1 MNSNFKKEL
10 IKVFWIFTFVSVIGC
25 IMETI
30 VCIVQ
35 EGHFEVR
42 QGVIYGPFIP
52 VYGAGAVLFYLLV
65 PRITGATTENTKEI
79 SSVKIFVY
87 TAILG
92 GITEYLFSYMQEC
105 LFGTVSWEYSSLR
118 FNLNGRTSLLHCL
131 YWGLGGII
139 FIKWMYPLSTK
150 LDSLANMNKTA
161 KIATT
166 LFFVFMMFNIIISML
181 AGYRQ
186 YERKQNIS
194 ADTTLDRFLDKYYP
208 DSVMDIIFS
217 NKQYTNQEG
226 REREDKSPFRWL
238 LEGI

>member
-1 MNSNFKKEL
+1 MKSNLKKEL

-25 IMETI
+25 IVETI

-65 PRITGATTENTKEI
+65 PRVTGATTENTKEI
-79 SSVKIFVY
+79 SSLKIFVY

-105 LFGTVSWEYSSLR
+105 LFGTVSWEYSV
-118 FNLNGRTSLLHCL
+118 
-131 YWGLGGII
+131 
-139 FIKWMYPLSTK
+139 
-150 LDSLANMNKTA
+150 ANMNRTA

-166 LFFVFMMFNIIISML
+166 LFFVFMMFNVIISML

-186 YERKQNIS
+186 YERMQNIS
-194 ADTTLDRFLDKYYP
+194 ADTSLDRFLDKYYP

-226 REREDKSPFRWL
+226 REREDKSPFKWL

>member
-1 MNSNFKKEL
+1 MKSNFKKEL

-25 IMETI
+25 ILETI

-65 PRITGATTENTKEI
+65 PRVTGATTENAKEI
-79 SSVKIFVY
+79 SSLKIFVY
-87 TAILG
+87 TAVLG

-118 FNLNGRTSLLHCL
+118 FNVNGRTSLLHCL
-131 YWGLGGII
+131 YWGLGGIL
-139 FIKWMYPLSTK
+139 FIKLMYPLSTK
-150 LDSLANMNKTA
+150 LDSLTCMSRKTG
-161 KIATT
+161 IATII
-166 LFFVFMMFNIIISML
+166 FFVFMMFNIVISIL
-181 AGYRQ
+181 AGQRQ
-186 YERKQNIS
+186 YERMQNIS
-194 ADTTLDRFLDKYYP
+194 ANTSLDRFLDKYYP
-208 DSVMDIIFS
+208 DSVTDIIFS

-226 REREDKSPFRWL
+226 REREDKSPFKWL
-238 LEGI
+238 LEGM